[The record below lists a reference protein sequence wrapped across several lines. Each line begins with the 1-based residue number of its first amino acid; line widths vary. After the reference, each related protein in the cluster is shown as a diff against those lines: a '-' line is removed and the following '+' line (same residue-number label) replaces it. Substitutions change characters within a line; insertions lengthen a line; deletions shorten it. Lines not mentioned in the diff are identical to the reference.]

1 MITLLPVNILQFS
14 FLAIALFCIFIIWH
28 LPKVRSVIFL
38 LLLAILSA
46 SFNLLEE
53 LNITRQWHLITPI
66 FVIATGPVFYLFIKK
81 LVNQESLWQWRDNL
95 HLLPCLIALPF
106 THWVQSI
113 IAIGTVNQIIY
124 GVFTLK
130 LIYRYHQ
137 AIYAN
142 RADADSLR
150 IDWGILVLILF
161 FVKGASDIVRL
172 NLQPYISLEI
182 NLIGQFIHTAMS
194 LLLVCF
200 VVIKLLRK
208 HTFFDDLIKYQ
219 TEEQCEKLKEDRHKT
234 NSSIETILFEQIEN
248 TILTKELYKI
258 PRLSLADLAKETGI
272 IERDISRAIN
282 LGGGASF
289 CDLINQLRIKQI
301 KHTLENMISTSE
313 QYTLLDVALA
323 AGFNSKSSFNTVFKR
338 LEGVSPTQ
346 YVKALSS
353 GS

>member
-14 FLAIALFCIFIIWH
+14 FLATALFSIFIIWH
-28 LPKVRSVIFL
+28 LPQVRSVIFL

-53 LNITRQWHLITPI
+53 LNITRQWHLVTPI
-66 FVIATGPVFYLFIKK
+66 FIIATGPVFYLFIKK
-81 LVNQESLWQWRDNL
+81 LVNQEPLWQWRDNL
-95 HLLPCLIALPF
+95 HLIPCLIALPF
-106 THWVQSI
+106 TNWVQSI
-113 IAIGTVNQIIY
+113 IAIGTLNQIIY
-124 GVFTLK
+124 GVLTLK
-130 LIYRYHQ
+130 LIYRYHR

-142 RADADSLR
+142 RSDADSLR
-150 IDWGILVLILF
+150 IDWGIFVLILF

-208 HTFFDDLIKYQ
+208 HSLFDGLIKYQ
-219 TEEQCEKLKEDRHKT
+219 TEEKCEKLKEDQHQT
-234 NSSIETILFEQIEN
+234 NTSIETVLFEQIEN
-248 TILTKELYKI
+248 TILAKELYKI
-258 PRLSLADLAKETGI
+258 PRLSLADLSKETGL

-282 LGGGASF
+282 LGGGTSF
-289 CDLINQLRIKQI
+289 CDLINQLRVNQI
-301 KHTLENMISTSE
+301 KITLQGMMKNCEE
-313 QYTLLDVALA
+313 YTLLDVALT

-338 LEGVSPTQ
+338 LEGISPTQ